1 MPIPDSEVTQGRAS
15 DEPVYNPPPSM
26 ARSASDWATSF
37 IRGLAKGT
45 EGNIGLPGDAVN
57 ALSHGSKVASDYIS
71 DKIGIDR
78 GPEPS
83 SFNLLPTTEQIDKTI
98 GGDEKRRNAVGKF
111 LDKKP
116 ETTGGKYAQSVGE
129 FVPAVVGG
137 EGSLVRKGLQ
147 AITGGV
153 GSEAAGQ
160 VAKSIA
166 PDHETAARVL
176 GGITGQGV
184 TGTVRKAIAPA
195 NIEKE
200 REAAAEFLKKKGVD
214 VTAGDLSGS
223 KQTKYAEHALGTTIG
238 SGGAYD
244 TVRKKIDK
252 QFTSAALK
260 EIGEKADAATPEV
273 MDRAAKRIGKD
284 FDNLAA
290 ANSVKPDM
298 PYVADIL
305 KAEQKY
311 DDLFL
316 HPLNKPI
323 VEKLVEQQMQNVVR
337 GNLSGKAYQAQASAL
352 REIQM
357 GHGDSRV
364 RNFASDLRDALDDAM
379 ERSIKK
385 NNPNDL
391 GKWQEARRQ
400 YRNMLVLERAA
411 AAGGVDAAAG
421 VVSPGHLRQ
430 AVVAEQGR
438 RSYARGHGDFD
449 ELTRAGNLLL
459 GKPPSSGTSE
469 REQLLHAIPTA
480 VGGTVGALMEG
491 APGAAVG
498 SAVGAVGPGLSGRA
512 LMTPAVQDYLKNQIA
527 KSMGVSP
534 DYLDTLRP
542 GMIDKLIRSGLAE
555 HGRTSTQSEPITVE
569 GE

>member
-1 MPIPDSEVTQGRAS
+1 M
-15 DEPVYNPPPSM
+15 
-26 ARSASDWATSF
+26 
-37 IRGLAKGT
+37 
-45 EGNIGLPGDAVN
+45 
-57 ALSHGSKVASDYIS
+57 
-71 DKIGIDR
+71 
-78 GPEPS
+78 
-83 SFNLLPTTEQIDKTI
+83 
-98 GGDEKRRNAVGKF
+98 
-111 LDKKP
+111 P

-129 FVPAVVGG
+129 FVPGLVGGPGGVVRKGIQAVVGG
-137 EGSLVRKGLQ
+137 
-147 AITGGV
+147 A

-160 VAKSIA
+160 VAKEYA

-176 GGITGQGV
+176 GGITGQSVPGM
-184 TGTVRKAIAPA
+184 VRKAIAPS
-195 NIEKE
+195 NIEPE
-200 REAAAEFLKKKGVD
+200 RQAAADFLKKKGVD
-214 VTAGDLSGS
+214 ITAGDLSGS
-223 KQTKYAEHALGTTIG
+223 KVTKHAEHALGTSPG

-244 TVRKKIDK
+244 AARGKTDK

-290 ANSVKPDM
+290 SNSVKPDM
-298 PYVADIL
+298 PYVADLL

-311 DDLFL
+311 NDLFL

-323 VEKLVEQQMQNVVR
+323 VEKLVEQQMQNVAR

-357 GHGDSRV
+357 GHGDPRV
-364 RNFASDLRDALDDAM
+364 RSFAADLRDALDDAM

-385 NNPNDL
+385 NNPDDL

-438 RSYARGHGDFD
+438 RSYARGKGDFD
-449 ELTRAGNLLL
+449 ELSRAGNLLL
-459 GKPPSSGTSE
+459 TKPPTSGTTE
-469 REQLLHAIPTA
+469 RAFLHAIPA
-480 VGGTVGALMEG
+480 AIGGTLGHAAEGNLGGAAGTMAG
-491 APGAAVG
+491 IMAPGMT
-498 SAVGAVGPGLSGRA
+498 GRT
-512 LMTPAVQDYLKNQIA
+512 LMNPAVQGYLKNQVA
-527 KSMGVSP
+527 KKLGVSVE
-534 DYLDTLRP
+534 YLDSLRP
-542 GMIDKLIRSGLAE
+542 EMKEKMLREALAD
-555 HGRTSTQSEPITVE
+555 HGWQATDLPPITVE